1 MSMDPEAE
9 EPMPTAP
16 AAPMMPEAMP
26 AMAGLQARLS
36 TRHGMEP
43 KMAGA
48 RAKSILKAA
57 LGKARQHPAMSRTK
71 IM

>member
-1 MSMDPEAE
+1 MSMDADEP
-9 EPMPTAP
+9 PMPSAP
-16 AAPMMPEAMP
+16 PMMEPEAMP

-43 KMAGA
+43 GMAKM
-48 RAKSILKAA
+48 RAKSILSTA